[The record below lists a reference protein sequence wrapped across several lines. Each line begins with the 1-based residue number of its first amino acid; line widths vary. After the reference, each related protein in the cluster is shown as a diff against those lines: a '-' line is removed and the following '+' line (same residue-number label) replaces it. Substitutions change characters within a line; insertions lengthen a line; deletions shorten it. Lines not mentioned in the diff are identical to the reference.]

1 MIIRKQIGLTRQNS
15 VQQLKND
22 DSLKHLKNILIIL
35 NDLPDF
41 KAIHVSSLLIKLL
54 KKQETKRIGA
64 EIIDGFAQKT
74 MARLVRNFLSGINQ
88 SK

>member
-1 MIIRKQIGLTRQNS
+1 M
-15 VQQLKND
+15 
-22 DSLKHLKNILIIL
+22 
-35 NDLPDF
+35 
-41 KAIHVSSLLIKLL
+41 SSLLIKLL